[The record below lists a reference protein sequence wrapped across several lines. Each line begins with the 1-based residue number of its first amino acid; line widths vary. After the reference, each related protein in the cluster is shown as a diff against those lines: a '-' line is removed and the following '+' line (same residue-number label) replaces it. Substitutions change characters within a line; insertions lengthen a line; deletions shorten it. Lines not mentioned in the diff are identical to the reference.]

1 MRGAGISERSGPTGI
16 GYQMLGVGLLRRGHD
31 REHAMAKRARA
42 VVAQPATL
50 AAHRPA
56 PGCCQRAQRQLTPA
70 VVPVGRAV
78 AGRCGAVGVGRGRTR
93 VGVVRPHSAGRG
105 VVASTERVWR
115 GHVSRHGLLVWVHAP
130 DH

>member
-1 MRGAGISERSGPTGI
+1 MSERSGPKGI
-16 GYQMLGVGLLRRGHD
+16 GHQMLGFGGLRRGHD
-31 REHAMAKRARA
+31 REHAAAKRARA

-56 PGCCQRAQRQLTPA
+56 PGCCQRAQLQLTPA

-93 VGVVRPHSAGRG
+93 VGVGVVRLHSAGRG
-105 VVASTERVWR
+105 VVASLNASGV
-115 GHVSRHGLLVWVHAP
+115 VM
-130 DH
+130 